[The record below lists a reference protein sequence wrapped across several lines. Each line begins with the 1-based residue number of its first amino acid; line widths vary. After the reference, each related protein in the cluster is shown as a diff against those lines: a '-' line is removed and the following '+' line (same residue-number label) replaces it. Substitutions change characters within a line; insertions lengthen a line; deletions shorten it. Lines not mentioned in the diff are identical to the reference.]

1 MPMNKRVLIVLSSHG
16 DLGGTGRTTGY
27 YVPEAAHPW
36 KVFRS
41 HGYEVDLVSTA
52 GGEPPRDGF
61 DADDPV
67 QQEFF
72 ADPEMA
78 KKLKATPTPDKIDSS
93 RYDAIFYVG
102 GHGTMWDFPGNA
114 RLADVARRIYEESEG
129 VVAGVCH
136 GPAGLV
142 NVVLSDQSYLVAGK
156 SVSAFTDEEER
167 AVGLADVVPFLLQTK
182 LEERGATHSGAPNFH
197 AHVVVD
203 GRLVTGQNPASA
215 TGVAEKVV
223 EVLAKGA

>member
-1 MPMNKRVLIVLSSHG
+1 MPKNKRVLMVLSSHG

-41 HGYEVDLVSTA
+41 HGYEVDMVSTS

-67 QQEFF
+67 QKEFL
-72 ADPEMA
+72 ADPEVA
-78 KKLKATPTPDKIDSS
+78 EKLKNTPTPDEVDPT

-114 RLADVARRIYEESEG
+114 RLADAARRIYEENDG

-142 NVVLSDQSYLVAGK
+142 DVVLSDRSYLVAGK
-156 SVSAFTDEEER
+156 TVSAFTNDEER

-182 LEERGATHSGAPNFH
+182 LEERGAVHSGAPTFQK
-197 AHVVVD
+197 HVVVD

-223 EVLAKGA
+223 EVLAAGA